1 MADIYRKSALE
12 KMSSPEQ
19 LDKAIVIV
27 SPSFWLAMLGAAV
40 IILAALLWSIFG
52 TLPLNVSANGI
63 FMNRSGIHSVYS
75 EMAGT
80 VETIEIDTGLQVH
93 KGEVI
98 ARLSSKES
106 ERRLSDLTARR
117 QAVEDVTLTS
127 VMDKATDDNKGLLN
141 LKSSNHTMD
150 SSIVSDEY
158 LLSSRKGK
166 LEAQRVKAA
175 AAKTALEE
183 VEVKYYLT
191 LLPVD
196 TNKANLTYE
205 EVQNNL
211 ETAQSNL
218 NSAKDALFELNAE
231 NGNTEEKYDKAK
243 KRYKEAEEG
252 TDEYETLKQEYEEA
266 KQDWE
271 DYQNEAEE
279 YSHRIGS
286 WESVLYQMSAQH
298 EAAKNEQVSS
308 VVQNESM
315 QAYNAQVSAAY
326 ERALSDYNT
335 ELSQVR
341 ELEDE
346 VLQIEARM
354 EGEEDEVR
362 KSNLVLAEQFDS
374 EKSAV
379 LTQLDR
385 EIRECNEEI
394 SKNSIRSTLEGT
406 ITELSI
412 VEGQVIAVG
421 DYVARVSSGD
431 QEDNV
436 VVCYVPVA
444 DGRKIKKGMSASVY
458 PSTAN
463 KQEYGHMRGT
473 VAYVDEYVTSRA
485 EITNQVGVVSLVDS
499 FLQNGPVVEVRL
511 ELERDDSTESGYW
524 WSSKKGNEIEL
535 VKGTMVAADISI
547 EEKQPISMLVPYLK
561 EKLTIKQAE
570 ENTDNG

>member
-40 IILAALLWSIFG
+40 IILAALLWSIIG

-252 TDEYETLKQEYEEA
+252 TDEYETL
-266 KQDWE
+266 
-271 DYQNEAEE
+271 
-279 YSHRIGS
+279 
-286 WESVLYQMSAQH
+286 
-298 EAAKNEQVSS
+298 
-308 VVQNESM
+308 
-315 QAYNAQVSAAY
+315 
-326 ERALSDYNT
+326 
-335 ELSQVR
+335 
-341 ELEDE
+341 
-346 VLQIEARM
+346 
-354 EGEEDEVR
+354 
-362 KSNLVLAEQFDS
+362 
-374 EKSAV
+374 
-379 LTQLDR
+379 
-385 EIRECNEEI
+385 
-394 SKNSIRSTLEGT
+394 
-406 ITELSI
+406 
-412 VEGQVIAVG
+412 
-421 DYVARVSSGD
+421 
-431 QEDNV
+431 
-436 VVCYVPVA
+436 
-444 DGRKIKKGMSASVY
+444 
-458 PSTAN
+458 
-463 KQEYGHMRGT
+463 
-473 VAYVDEYVTSRA
+473 
-485 EITNQVGVVSLVDS
+485 
-499 FLQNGPVVEVRL
+499 
-511 ELERDDSTESGYW
+511 
-524 WSSKKGNEIEL
+524 
-535 VKGTMVAADISI
+535 
-547 EEKQPISMLVPYLK
+547 
-561 EKLTIKQAE
+561 
-570 ENTDNG
+570 

>member
-40 IILAALLWSIFG
+40 IILAALLWSIIG

-252 TDEYETLKQEYEEA
+252 TDEYETLKQ
-266 KQDWE
+266 DWE
-271 DYQNEAEE
+271 NYQNEAEE

-354 EGEEDEVR
+354 EGEEDEIR

-394 SKNSIRSTLEGT
+394 SKNSICSTLEGT

-412 VEGQVIAVG
+412 VEGQVIAAG

-499 FLQNGPVVEVRL
+499 FLQNRPVVEVRL

>member
-561 EKLTIKQAE
+561 EKLTIKQAA